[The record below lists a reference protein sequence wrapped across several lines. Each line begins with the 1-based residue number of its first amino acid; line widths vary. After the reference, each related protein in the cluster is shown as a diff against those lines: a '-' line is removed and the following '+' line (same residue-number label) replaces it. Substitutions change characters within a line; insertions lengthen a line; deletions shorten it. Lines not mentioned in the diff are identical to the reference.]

1 MQRIAITL
9 QVNGQ
14 AYPLEVSPNRTLLD
28 VLREDLALTGTK
40 PNCLS
45 GECGACTVIVDGLA
59 VNACLYLAVR
69 ADGKQVK
76 TVEGLAGPEGLHPVQ
91 EAFIES
97 AAVQCGY
104 CTPGF
109 IMSAVALLDGNAN
122 PTEAEMLE
130 AVSGNICRCTGYAS
144 IRQALRKS
152 IDKIAVTGSVEVG
165 A

>member
-1 MQRIAITL
+1 MQRLFITL
-9 QVNGQ
+9 EVNGQ
-14 AYPLEVSPNRTLLD
+14 SFPVEIAPHRTLLD

-45 GECGACTVIVDGLA
+45 GECGACTVIVDGQA

-69 ADGKQVK
+69 ADGKQVT
-76 TVEGLAGPEGLHPVQ
+76 TVEGLARPEELHPVQ
-91 EAFIES
+91 EAFIKS

-109 IMSAVALLDGNAN
+109 IMSAVALLEGESN
-122 PTEAEMLE
+122 PTEAEMLA
-130 AVSGNICRCTGYAS
+130 AVAGNICRCTGYAS
-144 IRQALRKS
+144 IRQALRLS
-152 IDKIAVTGSVEVG
+152 MDKLAVTEHGEVG

>member
-14 AYPLEVSPNRTLLD
+14 AYPLELAPNRTLLD

-45 GECGACTVIVDGLA
+45 GECGACTVIVDGQA

-91 EAFIES
+91 EAFVES

-109 IMSAVALLDGNAN
+109 IMSAVALLDGNSN

-152 IDKIAVTGSVEVG
+152 LGKMAVTVSGEVG

>member
-14 AYPLEVSPNRTLLD
+14 TYPLEVAPNRTLLD
-28 VLREDLALTGTK
+28 ILREDLVLTGTK

-45 GECGACTVIVDGLA
+45 GECGACTVIVDGQA

-91 EAFIES
+91 EAFVES

-109 IMSAVALLDGNAN
+109 IMSAVALLDGNSN

-152 IDKIAVTGSVEVG
+152 ISKMAAARSGERG

>member
-1 MQRIAITL
+1 MQRLAITL
-9 QVNGQ
+9 RVNGQ
-14 AYPLEVSPNRTLLD
+14 SYPLEVASHRTLLD

-45 GECGACTVIVDGLA
+45 GECGACTVIVDGQA

-69 ADGKQVK
+69 ADGKQIN
-76 TVEGLAGPEGLHPVQ
+76 TIEGLAGPEGLHPVQ

-109 IMSAVALLDGNAN
+109 IMSAVALLDGDTE
-122 PTEAEMLE
+122 PTEEEMLE
-130 AVSGNICRCTGYAS
+130 AVAGNICRCTGYAS
-144 IRQALRKS
+144 IRQALRRS
-152 IDKIAVTGSVEVG
+152 IVGQVLNQPEGVET
-165 A
+165 

>member
-14 AYPLEVSPNRTLLD
+14 SFPLDVAAHQTLLD
-28 VLREDLALTGTK
+28 VLREDLVLTGTK
-40 PNCLS
+40 TNCLS
-45 GECGACTVIVDGLA
+45 GECGACTVIVDGQA

-69 ADGKQVK
+69 ADGKQVT

-109 IMSAVALLDGNAN
+109 IMSAAALLAGDSI

-130 AVSGNICRCTGYAS
+130 AVAGNICRCTGYAA
-144 IRQALRKS
+144 IRQALRKA
-152 IDKIAVTGSVEVG
+152 IDEMAPTRPGEVK